1 MTGFFFLLLRFCTGL
16 SDGDNNA
23 TLRSLVVAHD
33 VPAGFSIDRWAS
45 SGSSQYRL
53 LPSAHSGRF
62 ALVDNGILMTTA
74 KLDGLLRHPQPLTL
88 YLAEDGPARKA
99 THAVQLYV
107 VDRRELIHFS
117 KPLYRGRVMENLPS
131 GALVAGLEG
140 LGVVVGAGNAST
152 DNIKYDVMGGS
163 DGAFGIEQSADG
175 LTTQLVTLK
184 PLDREEHSVYDLVVR
199 AVRSGPT
206 PGTATC
212 RVIVSV
218 DDEND
223 NRPIFA
229 QSQYYFQLARDAS
242 KFDRIGSVSA
252 TDADGDDVI
261 YHLATPSNSFVVV
274 PQTGELLLADESLP
288 MSNRSYLLEVTAKD
302 RRNPS
307 LEAQRPTQIIV
318 TAASPQEDQDD
329 EEHHNVIKRRAP
341 RALRPTKRIEFSEGD
356 GAPEGKLMFTLDKPS
371 EKERF
376 KIRDDNPWVTVEPS
390 GNVRV
395 KRKWDYEELGPEKTI
410 DFWVT
415 ITNSDGGGKTIFD
428 TLLLLLF

>member
-1 MTGFFFLLLRFCTGL
+1 
-16 SDGDNNA
+16 
-23 TLRSLVVAHD
+23 
-33 VPAGFSIDRWAS
+33 
-45 SGSSQYRL
+45 
-53 LPSAHSGRF
+53 
-62 ALVDNGILMTTA
+62 
-74 KLDGLLRHPQPLTL
+74 
-88 YLAEDGPARKA
+88 
-99 THAVQLYV
+99 
-107 VDRRELIHFS
+107 
-117 KPLYRGRVMENLPS
+117 
-131 GALVAGLEG
+131 
-140 LGVVVGAGNAST
+140 
-152 DNIKYDVMGGS
+152 
-163 DGAFGIEQSADG
+163 
-175 LTTQLVTLK
+175 
-184 PLDREEHSVYDLVVR
+184 
-199 AVRSGPT
+199 
-206 PGTATC
+206 
-212 RVIVSV
+212 
-218 DDEND
+218 
-223 NRPIFA
+223 
-229 QSQYYFQLARDAS
+229 
-242 KFDRIGSVSA
+242 
-252 TDADGDDVI
+252 
-261 YHLATPSNSFVVV
+261 
-274 PQTGELLLADESLP
+274 

-318 TAASPQEDQDD
+318 TAAVPQEDQED